1 MEESKPRKLPTSSIL
16 GILAGVIVIV
26 IIKLVFF
33 KPTSFDDGMMKIAN
47 EINKACP
54 IMVDQMT
61 RLDNTVAL
69 SDNVFQYNYTLITL
83 DKDSVDIDLLKTS
96 LEPLIINNVKTNPD
110 LKIPRDNKTTMVYH
124 YKDRNGIFLLKIT
137 VKPEQYLE

>member
-1 MEESKPRKLPTSSIL
+1 MEETKPRKLPISSIL
-16 GILAGVIVIV
+16 GILAGAIAIL

-33 KPTSFDDGMMKIAN
+33 KPASFEDGMMKTAN

-54 IMVDQMT
+54 IMVDQLT

-69 SDNVFQYNYTLITL
+69 SGNVFQYNYTLITMN
-83 DKDSVDIDLLKTS
+83 KDSVDINLLQTS
-96 LEPLIINNVKTNPD
+96 LEPLIINNIKTNPD

-124 YKDRNGIFLLKIT
+124 YKDRNGIFLFKIT